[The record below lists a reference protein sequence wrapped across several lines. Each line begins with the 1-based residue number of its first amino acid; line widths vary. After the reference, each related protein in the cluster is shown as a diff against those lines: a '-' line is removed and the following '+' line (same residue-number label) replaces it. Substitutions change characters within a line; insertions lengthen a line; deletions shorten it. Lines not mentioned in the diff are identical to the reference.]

1 MKYIPADRLE
11 PGMIVD
17 KVVGTG
23 DHLMIDLQEL
33 FTYDQDT
40 FQHSINVSVL
50 ATTCGV
56 GLGLGNDDLENL
68 ALAGVLHDLGKRA
81 IPKEILNKEGALTD
95 EERHAMM
102 QHPQCGYD
110 MLYDNTN
117 ISAFVRSAILSH
129 HENWDGSGYSK
140 HLAGNDIPQFGM
152 IIHVANV
159 YDALI
164 RKRTYKDKF
173 LQKEAV
179 EYLMANCGTMFD
191 IDIVNTFLNYL
202 VVYPVGSTVTLSTGQ
217 TARCRRP
224 CLPPLHGPEDLRRR
238 EAPPH
243 QEGIDALLLL
253 PVHFWI
259 VMLLF
264 QKLPDLGLFISLIGR
279 LDGGRSSLLV
289 HAFLQEIL
297 QKSGT
302 AFGSPV
308 KPDIGGSVSRIIKIM
323 IALHIGDGI
332 LNLVL

>member
-1 MKYIPADRLE
+1 MKYVPADRLE
-11 PGMIVD
+11 PGMITTKPIYGKNALILASNHELTPDTINAIRRNDISGLYIYDEYSDYEQLNTILDEGFRYNMIRAMKNFNIDQVIYMTGMIVD

-50 ATTCGV
+50 ATTWGV

-117 ISAFVRSAILSH
+117 ISAYVRSAILSH
-129 HENWDGSGYSK
+129 HENWDGSGYPN
-140 HLAGNDIPQFGM
+140 HLAGNDIPRFGM
-152 IIHVANV
+152 IIHVADV

-191 IDIVNTFLNYL
+191 IDIINTFLNYL
-202 VVYPVGSTVTLSTGQ
+202 VVYPVGSVVTLSTGQ
-217 TARCRRP
+217 TAHVVQNRRKAIMRP
-224 CLPPLHGPEDLRRR
+224 VVVTEDDKTV
-238 EAPPH
+238 
-243 QEGIDALLLL
+243 IDLAN
-253 PVHFWI
+253 
-259 VMLLF
+259 
-264 QKLPDLGLFISLIGR
+264 DR
-279 LDGGRSSLLV
+279 NY
-289 HAFLQEIL
+289 
-297 QKSGT
+297 
-302 AFGSPV
+302 
-308 KPDIGGSVSRIIKIM
+308 
-323 IALHIGDGI
+323 
-332 LNLVL
+332 LNVVIEE

>member
-11 PGMIVD
+11 PGMITTKPIYGQNMLILASNHELTEDTINAIRRNEIPGLYIYDEYSDYEQLNMILDEGFRYNMVRAMKNFNIDQVIYMTGMIVD

-56 GLGLGNDDLENL
+56 GLGLGNEDLENL

-129 HENWDGSGYSK
+129 HENWDGTGYPRR
-140 HLAGNDIPQFGM
+140 LAGKDIPQFGM
-152 IIHVANV
+152 VIHVADV
-159 YDALI
+159 YDALV
-164 RKRTYKDKF
+164 RKRTYKDRF

-202 VVYPVGSTVTLSTGQ
+202 VVYPVGSTVKLSTGQ
-217 TARCRRP
+217 TAHVVQNRRKTIMRP
-224 CLPPLHGPEDLRRR
+224 VVVTEDDKTV
-238 EAPPH
+238 
-243 QEGIDALLLL
+243 IDLAN
-253 PVHFWI
+253 
-259 VMLLF
+259 
-264 QKLPDLGLFISLIGR
+264 DR
-279 LDGGRSSLLV
+279 NY
-289 HAFLQEIL
+289 
-297 QKSGT
+297 
-302 AFGSPV
+302 
-308 KPDIGGSVSRIIKIM
+308 
-323 IALHIGDGI
+323 
-332 LNLVL
+332 LNVVIDE

>member
-11 PGMIVD
+11 PGMITTKPIYGNNALILASNHELTADTINAIQRNGIGGLYIYDEYSDYEQLNTILDESFRYKMVRAMKNFNIDQVIYMTSMIVD

-40 FQHSINVSVL
+40 FQHSVNVSVL

-56 GLGLGNDDLENL
+56 GLGLGNDELENL
-68 ALAGVLHDLGKRA
+68 ALAGVLHDVGKRA

-129 HENWDGSGYSK
+129 HENWDGSGYPN
-140 HLAGNDIPQFGM
+140 HLAGKDIPEFGM
-152 IIHVANV
+152 IIHIADV

-173 LQKEAV
+173 LQKEAI

-191 IDIVNTFLNYL
+191 LDLVNTFLNYL

-217 TARCRRP
+217 TARVVQNRRKAIMRP
-224 CLPPLHGPEDLRRR
+224 VVVTEDGK
-238 EAPPH
+238 EV
-243 QEGIDALLLL
+243 IDLAN
-253 PVHFWI
+253 
-259 VMLLF
+259 
-264 QKLPDLGLFISLIGR
+264 DR
-279 LDGGRSSLLV
+279 NY
-289 HAFLQEIL
+289 
-297 QKSGT
+297 
-302 AFGSPV
+302 
-308 KPDIGGSVSRIIKIM
+308 
-323 IALHIGDGI
+323 
-332 LNLVL
+332 LNVVIEE